1 MCILE
6 FFVLIGTRWYSSTK
20 NNLSDSSLTT
30 DWEEKNRGPQ
40 NPLDFGK
47 NKGKKGL
54 VGLLLS
60 VVPHTVRS
68 SRVHSGSRLLTTVS
82 LLNWNL
88 TLKEFSHPLLKYRI
102 CCGVF
107 LSLKQ
112 AFFSALFNNSRVFEN
127 FNRDYC
133 FRFWIVDRFLTCYR
147 FWIVRFLHK
156 LWWIRWFCSKSDDW
170 QTWEEKVE
178 ADFVAEESIE
188 SGDFL
193 KLKCFLN

>member
-68 SRVHSGSRLLTTVS
+68 SRVHSGSRFLTTIS

-147 FWIVRFLHK
+147 Y
-156 LWWIRWFCSKSDDW
+156 WIRSLSSQALMSTLVLFKIRWLANMGGKSGKQILW
-170 QTWEEKVE
+170 
-178 ADFVAEESIE
+178 
-188 SGDFL
+188 L
-193 KLKCFLN
+193 KNRLNQAIF